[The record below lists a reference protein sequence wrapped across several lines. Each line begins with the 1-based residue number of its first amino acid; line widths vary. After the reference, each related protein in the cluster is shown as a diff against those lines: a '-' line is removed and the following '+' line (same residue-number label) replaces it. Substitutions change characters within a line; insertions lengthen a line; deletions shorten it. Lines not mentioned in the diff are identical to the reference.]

1 MSLGS
6 ASIRSATAA
15 ISLLVLLLGACST
28 WRCPTTPA
36 GKPFLQINHFS
47 GGEAPVVYALAV
59 YDNGVV
65 RLDKVGFRAYCSEV
79 EGARL
84 SKLKSLVNPD
94 RLSELEWS
102 PQAGMDW
109 RMAQIQAGNAEVR
122 VVLEEP
128 PQELR
133 PLLES
138 VDALFDD
145 LFGGRY
151 DMSLLAD

>member
-1 MSLGS
+1 MSSGS
-6 ASIRSATAA
+6 ASIRFLTAA
-15 ISLLVLLLGACST
+15 ISLFALLLGACST
-28 WRCPTTPA
+28 RRCPTTPA
-36 GKPFLQINHFS
+36 DKCFLQINHFS
-47 GGEAPVVYALAV
+47 GGEAPVVYALEV
-59 YDNGVV
+59 YKNGVV
-65 RLDKVGFRAYCSEV
+65 RLNKVGFRAYCSKV
-79 EGARL
+79 EEARL
-84 SKLKSLVNPD
+84 SRLKSLVNPD

-145 LFGGRY
+145 LFGRRY
-151 DMSLLAD
+151 DMPLLAD